1 MKLTRLV
8 AFAFVSFF
16 CYGIVNW
23 LMSAGQLHLST
34 TQVSTAHMWQGLL
47 ISLVLYFIGILAV
60 YVNRMLGFYALG
72 LVLLIYS
79 LGLIS
84 ALVSGYQ
91 SMAGMEIKLLLEAVA
106 AIGLAVNFYTVVLLT
121 RWRKQTNS

>member
-23 LMSAGQLHLST
+23 MMSTSQLQLQTTNIKSGQ
-34 TQVSTAHMWQGLL
+34 MWQGLL
-47 ISLVLYFIGILAV
+47 IALVLYLLGILAV
-60 YVNRMLGFYALG
+60 YLNRMLGFYVLG
-72 LVLLIYS
+72 LVLVIYS

-84 ALVSGYQ
+84 ALMSGYR
-91 SMAGMEIKLLLEAVA
+91 SNAGMEIKLLLEVVA
-106 AIGLAVNFYTVVLLT
+106 AIGLVVNFYTVVLLT
-121 RWRKQTNS
+121 RWRHKTN